1 MGSVTN
7 GVYHIPGRDDMIP
20 DSHTYVIGEPASDD
34 LSIVDVGLT
43 GKGAYKIQSM
53 LKMGIDLSA
62 VKRIILTHTHLDH
75 IGCLAEVKKEIP
87 HAEIWVHAA
96 EAELLEK
103 GDDRAV
109 YGMNEFKGMC
119 QMQYGLKPDSFKLK
133 VDRKLKGDER
143 LEIGGMAWDV
153 VFIPGHS
160 MGGIGLYSSRLA
172 ALIPGDVIYADHA
185 IGRFD
190 LFGADAQ
197 ALKNSLLNLAGLKI
211 DILLPGHNQ
220 IVKGLPEGYC
230 AQVVKMWEPYLK

>member
-1 MGSVTN
+1 
-7 GVYHIPGRDDMIP
+7 MIP
-20 DSHTYVIGEPASDD
+20 DSHTYVIGDLSSND

-43 GKGAYKIQSM
+43 GKGAYKIQSI

-62 VKRIILTHTHLDH
+62 IKRIILTHTHLDH
-75 IGCLAEVKKEIP
+75 IGCLAEVKEQIP
-87 HAEIWVHAA
+87 HAELWVHGA
-96 EAELLEK
+96 EADLLED

-109 YGMNEFKGMC
+109 YGMNEFKSMC
-119 QMQYGLKPDSFKLK
+119 RMQYGLKPDSFKLK

-143 LEIGGMAWDV
+143 LEIGGMVWDV

-160 MGGIGLYSSRLA
+160 MGGIGLYNTRLA

-220 IVKGLPEGYC
+220 IVKGLPKDYC
-230 AQVVKMWEPYLK
+230 RDVAKMWEPYLR

>member
-1 MGSVTN
+1 MSNVTN
-7 GVYHIPGRDDMIP
+7 GVYYIQGRDDMIP
-20 DSHTYVIGEPASDD
+20 DSHTYVIGEPSSND

-43 GKGAYKIQSM
+43 GKGAYKIQSI

-75 IGCLAEVKKEIP
+75 IGCLAEVKKQIP
-87 HAEIWVHAA
+87 HAEVWVHRL
-96 EAELLEK
+96 EAELLEE

-119 QMQYGLKPDSFKLK
+119 QTQYGLKPDSFKIN
-133 VDRKLKGDER
+133 VDRKFGGGER
-143 LEIGGMAWDV
+143 LEIGDQVWEV

-160 MGGIGLYSSRLA
+160 MGGIGLYSPALKV
-172 ALIPGDVIYADHA
+172 LIPGDVVYADHA

-190 LFGADAQ
+190 LFGADAP
-197 ALKNSLLNLAGLKI
+197 ALKNSLLNLSGLKI

-220 IVKGLPEGYC
+220 IVKGLPNDYMQ
-230 AQVVKMWEPYLK
+230 QVVKMWEPYLR